1 MLSVEL
7 DVARAVRSLNA
18 TADEIARAVEPALD
32 RYAQVVLNAK
42 ARQVQR
48 TYNRPIPK
56 SKNGKPKWKRSGD
69 FQRGQT
75 IESETGKRTIKVT
88 GNAEKYEGRLSEL
101 PVSKDG
107 VNRRNAA
114 APDAARIAE
123 PLVKAAFEQELRNA
137 IQGNR

>member
-69 FQRGQT
+69 FQRGQS
-75 IESETGKRTIKVT
+75 IESATGKRTIKVT
-88 GNAEKYEGRLSEL
+88 GNAEKYEARLANL
-101 PVSKDG
+101 KVSKDG

-114 APDAARIAE
+114 AEDAARIVE
-123 PLVKAAFEQELRNA
+123 PQILPVFESELRA
-137 IQGNR
+137 ALRL